1 MNAVEGKRP
10 SRHLD
15 RRNVVVGLPSADRDE
30 VLRLFVERLVELGT
44 FSEAAGTTVLRAV
57 LKRERV
63 GSTGV
68 GHGIAIPHA
77 KTSAIETQIVAYAR
91 VAEPIPYGSADGV
104 DVHSLFLVVSPT
116 EANEEHIAIL
126 KWIASIARSD
136 YYTKVLR
143 NTSDP
148 DSLHSLFLETDG
160 PAQAR

>member
-1 MNAVEGKRP
+1 VNAVDSKRP

-15 RRNVVVGLPSADRDE
+15 RRHVVVGLPPADRDE
-30 VLRLFVERLVELGT
+30 VLREYVDRLVALGA
-44 FSEAAGTTVLRAV
+44 FSESAGTTVLRAV

-77 KTSAIETQIVAYAR
+77 KTSAIETPIVAYAR

-104 DVHSLFLVVSPT
+104 DVHSLFLVVSPAD
-116 EANEEHIAIL
+116 ANDEHIAIL
-126 KWIASIARSD
+126 KWLASIARSD

-160 PAQAR
+160 PAQPR